1 MESGVK
7 DGGHGHR
14 IDQVSEA
21 DVSCWSAQH
30 DCQSFFCTWA
40 LQRHAQKLNR
50 ENMMAHA
57 MHMRLLTLS
66 FDVLTQSRQHIL
78 ASSACTL
85 HSCL

>member
-30 DCQSFFCTWA
+30 DCQSFLRVGLTEN
-40 LQRHAQKLNR
+40 AQKLNR

-57 MHMRLLTLS
+57 MHIEL
-66 FDVLTQSRQHIL
+66 
-78 ASSACTL
+78 
-85 HSCL
+85 